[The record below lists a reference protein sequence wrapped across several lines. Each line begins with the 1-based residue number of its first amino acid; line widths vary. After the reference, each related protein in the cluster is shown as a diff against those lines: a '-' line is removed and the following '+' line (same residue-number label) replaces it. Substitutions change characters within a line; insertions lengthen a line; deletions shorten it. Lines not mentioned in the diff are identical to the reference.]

1 VDDGCKLKTY
11 PKDWELETKDVI
23 EQNSKFKDFFEDYF
37 EIDSEG
43 KVSKRQIET
52 RMKEFLRGNYN
63 IKDELKKLR
72 INFRYN
78 SQERENGDK
87 GFFHGFK
94 LATSKE
100 EPETFPED

>member
-1 VDDGCKLKTY
+1 
-11 PKDWELETKDVI
+11 
-23 EQNSKFKDFFEDYF
+23 
-37 EIDSEG
+37 
-43 KVSKRQIET
+43 
-52 RMKEFLRGNYN
+52 MKEFLRGNCN
-63 IKDELKKLR
+63 IKDELKKIR

-78 SQERENGDK
+78 SQEREKGDK